1 MKMEELK
8 ASLALRL
15 DWTEGDLLDLLSKI
29 EGVLDAFN
37 RLPTP
42 VDNFIVNM
50 ELEYNLNMVIR
61 GRDSNITSVTFRDET
76 V

>member
-8 ASLALRL
+8 ASLIARL